1 LTPVCSCLDF
11 SFGKIKA
18 PKNTIIV
25 CIPVYNIGGALN
37 RNSTSRANQDGPEV
51 YGFRGNA
58 RNYDLNRDFINQIPE
73 TPRVLLKYSIHKC
86 RCFIDNHVSN
96 GSDYQYKLTYI
107 MTQHNKLGTVLGD
120 F

>member
-1 LTPVCSCLDF
+1 LYS
-11 SFGKIKA
+11 S
-18 PKNTIIV
+18 
-25 CIPVYNIGGALN
+25 YNIGGALN

-58 RNYDLNRDFINQIPE
+58 RNYDLNRDFIKSDTRNTKSFVEIIINAD
-73 TPRVLLKYSIHKC
+73 V
-86 RCFIDNHVSN
+86 FIDNHVSN